1 MKITELRCSACQGTM
16 IVDPENPNYAVCEY
30 CGTRYLIEWDTAG
43 GDRAAGEGNPSL
55 KKVPEPIQYKPIPFL
70 LHEKKKTGW
79 EPYGWKRGVAIGA
92 LFLVILGVIKGP
104 AVYRR
109 YKMDHEAKVNSEQS
123 VDAANGSA
131 AGVGKTTEDD
141 VKLEGVLAAFA
152 EQVFG
157 QPAELIPDEQL
168 AKIQWLEF
176 RTTVDFEQIGYSFH
190 NPYADSGSGSAD
202 GESGVSEPVLTWVSF
217 PRDNYADMSLSSLPK
232 FTGVKKLKTNR
243 GLTSEEIAGLHL
255 EGITGY
261 FNSLDSVAGLIGDT
275 ASIREIGMSGDTVS
289 INGAE
294 KFPNL
299 EILSLDC
306 DQIEEPKKLVA
317 VKTLK
322 SLSVDLYDEG
332 MDFSVFGMMPW
343 LERITISSKKLKDFS
358 FVSGM
363 NGLKE
368 LNLSYGTFLNLDP
381 LKDCAGLESLTIER
395 CDELKDMSALSGLTK
410 LKKMKLELPYGCPEP
425 DLSALTAMEELYLD
439 SFENTA
445 FLRYMPEL
453 TTMTLDSCRINNPSD
468 FEGLTKLTTLNCTS
482 FGQMERDYR
491 FITRLPALENLNL
504 SGTKTYED
512 ISGIFNMPA
521 LKSLNI
527 SGMECEINFNNIQDN
542 TSLEQLKI
550 DHIKLYKNV
559 SVRGGGGIYSVNWDD
574 VNLTDHLSFLGKFK
588 GLNALSIKEN
598 ELTDLGFVSSM
609 EALKSIDFSDN
620 YVTDIS
626 PLSGLKGLREVICTE
641 NPISNFEVLGD
652 SVMVVQ

>member
-16 IVDPENPNYAVCEY
+16 IVDPENPNYAICEY

-43 GDRAAGEGNPSL
+43 GNKAAGEENPSL
-55 KKVPEPIQYKPIPFL
+55 KKIPEPIKYQPVKI
-70 LHEKKKTGW
+70 HEKKKTGW
-79 EPYGWKRGVAIGA
+79 EPYGWKRGAAIVV
-92 LFLVILGVIKGP
+92 LFFVILGVMRGP

-109 YKMDHEAKVNSEQS
+109 YKMDHEVKVNSEQS
-123 VDAANGSA
+123 ADAANGSA
-131 AGVGKTTEDD
+131 AGIGKTEEDNI
-141 VKLEGVLAAFA
+141 KLEGILAAFA
-152 EQVFG
+152 EQVYG
-157 QPAELIPDEQL
+157 QPAELITDEQL

-176 RTTVDFEQIGYSFH
+176 RTTADFEQIGYSFY
-190 NPYADSGSGSAD
+190 NPYAGSGDGAAD
-202 GESGVSEPVLTWVSF
+202 GESRVFEPELTWVSF
-217 PRDNYADMSLSSLPK
+217 PRDNYVNMNLSSLPK

-255 EGITGY
+255 EGISGY
-261 FNSLDSVAGLIGDT
+261 FDSLDGVAGLIGDT
-275 ASIREIGMSGDTVS
+275 DSMREIGISGDKVS

-322 SLSVDLYDEG
+322 SLTVDLYDEG

-343 LERITISSKKLKDFS
+343 LERVTISSKKLKDFS

-363 NGLKE
+363 EGLKE

-381 LKDCAGLESLTIER
+381 LKNCTGLESLTVER
-395 CDELKDMSALSGLTK
+395 CDELKDMSAISGLIN

-425 DLSALTAMEELYLD
+425 DLSALSAMEVLYLD

-445 FLRYMPEL
+445 FLRNMTEL
-453 TTMTLDSCRINNPSD
+453 RTMTLDGCRVNNSSD
-468 FEGLTKLTTLNCTS
+468 FEGLGKLTTLNCTS
-482 FGQMERDYR
+482 FGQTERDYR

-512 ISGIFNMPA
+512 ISGIFNMPT

-527 SGMECEINFNNIQDN
+527 SGMDCEINFDNIQDN
-542 TSLEQLKI
+542 TRLEELKI

-598 ELTDLGFVSSM
+598 ELTDLEFASSM

-641 NPISNFEVLGD
+641 NPISNFEVLSD
-652 SVMVVQ
+652 SVTVVQ

>member
-16 IVDPENPNYAVCEY
+16 IVDPENPNYAICEY

-43 GDRAAGEGNPSL
+43 ENGAAGEGNPSL
-55 KKVPEPIQYKPIPFL
+55 KKIPEPIKYQPVKT
-70 LHEKKKTGW
+70 HEKKKTGW
-79 EPYGWKRGVAIGA
+79 EPYGWKRGAALIA
-92 LFLVILGVIKGP
+92 LFFVILGVMRGP

-109 YKMDHEAKVNSEQS
+109 YKMDHEAKVNSELS
-123 VDAANGSA
+123 EEAVNGSA
-131 AGVGKTTEDD
+131 AVIGKTEVDD
-141 VKLEGVLAAFA
+141 IKLEGILAAFA
-152 EQVFG
+152 EQVYG
-157 QPAELIPDEQL
+157 QPADLITDEQL

-176 RTTVDFEQIGYSFH
+176 RTTADFEQIGYSFH
-190 NPYADSGSGSAD
+190 NSYSGSGDGAAD
-202 GESGVSEPVLTWVSF
+202 WERGVSEPELTWVSF
-217 PRDNYADMSLSSLPK
+217 PRDNYVNMNLSSLPK

-243 GLTSEEIAGLHL
+243 GLTSEEIAGLQL
-255 EGITGY
+255 EGISGY
-261 FNSLDSVAGLIGDT
+261 FDSLDGVAGLIGDT
-275 ASIREIGMSGDTVS
+275 DSMREIGISGDKVS

-299 EILSLDC
+299 EILSLNC

-343 LERITISSKKLKDFS
+343 LERVTISSKKLKDFS

-363 NGLKE
+363 EGLKE

-381 LKDCAGLESLTIER
+381 LKNCTGLESLTIER
-395 CDELKDMSALSGLTK
+395 CDELKDMSAISGLTN
-410 LKKMKLELPYGCPEP
+410 LKKLKLELPYGCPEP
-425 DLSALTAMEELYLD
+425 DLSALSAMEELYLD

-445 FLRYMPEL
+445 FLRNMPEL
-453 TTMTLDSCRINNPSD
+453 RTMTLDGCRVNNPSD
-468 FEGLTKLTTLNCTS
+468 FEGLGKLTTLNCTS

-512 ISGIFNMPA
+512 ISGIFNMTA

-527 SGMECEINFNNIQDN
+527 SGMECEINFDNIQDN

-598 ELTDLGFVSSM
+598 ELTDLEFASSL

-641 NPISNFEVLGD
+641 NPISNFEVLSD
-652 SVMVVQ
+652 SVTVIQ

>member
-1 MKITELRCSACQGTM
+1 MKITELRCTACQGTM
-16 IVDPENPNYAVCEY
+16 IVDPENPNYAICEY

-43 GDRAAGEGNPSL
+43 GNGAAGERNPSL
-55 KKVPEPIQYKPIPFL
+55 KKIPEPIKYQPVKID
-70 LHEKKKTGW
+70 EKKKTGW
-79 EPYGWKRGVAIGA
+79 EPYGWKRGVALVV
-92 LFLVILGVIKGP
+92 LFFVILGVMRGP

-109 YKMDHEAKVNSEQS
+109 YKMDHEAKLNSEQS
-123 VDAANGSA
+123 ADAVNGSA
-131 AGVGKTTEDD
+131 EGIGKTEEDD
-141 VKLEGVLAAFA
+141 VKLEGILAAFA
-152 EQVFG
+152 EQVYG
-157 QPAELIPDEQL
+157 QPAELITDEQL

-176 RTTVDFEQIGYSFH
+176 RTTADFEQIGYSFY
-190 NPYADSGSGSAD
+190 NPYADSGDTAAD
-202 GESGVSEPVLTWVSF
+202 EGNGVSEPGLTWVSF
-217 PRDNYADMSLSSLPK
+217 PRDNYVNMSLSGLPK
-232 FTGVKKLKTNR
+232 FNGVKKLKTNR
-243 GLTSEEIAGLHL
+243 GLTSKEIAGLHL
-255 EGITGY
+255 EGISGY
-261 FNSLDSVAGLIGDT
+261 FDSFDSVAGLIGDT
-275 ASIREIGMSGDTVS
+275 DSMREIGMSGDKVS

-299 EILSLDC
+299 EILSLNC
-306 DQIEEPKKLVA
+306 DEIEEPKKLVA

-343 LERITISSKKLKDFS
+343 LERVTISSKKLKDFS

-363 NGLKE
+363 GGLRE

-381 LKDCAGLESLTIER
+381 LENCTGLESLTIER
-395 CDELKDMSALSGLTK
+395 CDGLKDMSALSGLTN
-410 LKKMKLELPYGCPEP
+410 LKKLKLELPYGCPEP
-425 DLSALTAMEELYLD
+425 DLSALSAMEELYLD
-439 SFENTA
+439 SFESTA
-445 FLRYMPEL
+445 FLRNMPEL
-453 TTMTLDSCRINNPSD
+453 RIMTLDSCKVNNPSD
-468 FEGLTKLTTLNCTS
+468 FEGLGKLTTLNCTS

-512 ISGIFNMPA
+512 ISGIFNMPT
-521 LKSLNI
+521 LKYLNI
-527 SGMECEINFNNIQDN
+527 SGMDCEINFDKIQDN

-559 SVRGGGGIYSVNWDD
+559 AVRGGGGIYSVNWDD

-598 ELTDLGFVSSM
+598 ELTDLEFASSI

-641 NPISNFEVLGD
+641 NPISNFEVLSD
-652 SVMVVQ
+652 SVTVVQ